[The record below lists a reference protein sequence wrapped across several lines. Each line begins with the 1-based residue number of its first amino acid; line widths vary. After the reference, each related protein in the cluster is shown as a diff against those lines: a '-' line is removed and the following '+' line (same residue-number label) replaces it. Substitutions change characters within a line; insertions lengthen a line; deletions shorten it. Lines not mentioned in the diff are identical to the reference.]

1 MHGLRSWQVRAH
13 FSHLR
18 VFFSF
23 FKPRLFTV
31 LAIPIMATQPP
42 PEAKLL
48 DKFTDGISALQ
59 YLASSSPAGGGSS
72 TRLASTSW
80 DGSLRL
86 HDTSEAKRASP
97 GLLSHNMESGP
108 VLSLAAP
115 LSVNGLVTGG
125 LDGSIRML
133 DIETTTVQS
142 IGMHTKDG
150 DDEETSAAAVSISAA
165 CACLAAMNGDHPN
178 LVASASWNQQLCIWD
193 IRQQSQEAVAQ
204 AELPGKAFSMDVDS
218 THGRIVVATSGRH
231 NIFYDLRKGGNT
243 AYTLE
248 QTLNRE
254 SSLKFQTR
262 TIRFF
267 PDGHAFCVGSIEGRV
282 GVEFLE
288 ELGLAN
294 NGMKKYA
301 FKCHRVGDMVYPVNV
316 IAFHPKFTSTF
327 ATGGCDGTVVLWD
340 GSNKKKLT
348 ALPIFPTSISALS
361 FSEDGTHL
369 AIASSYTHEE
379 GDREHPQ
386 DEIYVRKIL
395 DTEAMPKSK

>member
-1 MHGLRSWQVRAH
+1 M
-13 FSHLR
+13 
-18 VFFSF
+18 
-23 FKPRLFTV
+23 
-31 LAIPIMATQPP
+31 
-42 PEAKLL
+42 L

-59 YLASSSPAGGGSS
+59 FLASTSPAGGGSS

-80 DGSLRL
+80 DGNLRL
-86 HDTSEAKRASP
+86 HDTSEAKESSP

-108 VLSLAAP
+108 LLSLAAP

-125 LDGSIRML
+125 LDGSVKML
-133 DIETTTVQS
+133 DIETTTVQE
-142 IGMHTKDG
+142 IGKHKKDDG
-150 DDEETSAAAVSISAA
+150 KDEETSAAAMSISAA
-165 CACLAAMNGDHPN
+165 CACLSAMNGDNPH
-178 LVASASWNQQLCIWD
+178 LVASASWNKQLCLWD
-193 IRQQSQEAVAQ
+193 IRQSSNQGAVANM
-204 AELPGKAFSMDVDS
+204 ELPGKAFSMDVDS
-218 THGRIVVATSGRH
+218 VHGRILVATSGRH
-231 NIFYDLRKGGNT
+231 NIFYDLRKAGND

-248 QTLNRE
+248 QSLNRE

-262 TIRFF
+262 TVQFF
-267 PDGHAFCVGSIEGRV
+267 PDGHAFCIGSIEGRV

-316 IAFHPKFTSTF
+316 VAFHPKFTNTF

-340 GSNKKKLT
+340 GGNKKKLT
-348 ALPIFPTSISALS
+348 ALPVFPTSISALS
-361 FSEDGTHL
+361 FSEDGSQL

-379 GDREHPQ
+379 GDRDHPQ

-395 DTEAMPKSK
+395 ESEAMPKTK